1 MKIVYD
7 DPQRY
12 IDWLEG
18 FLGYPMRAPACAY
31 GIEDN
36 VGTLRA
42 AVVFTDFTGRDCH
55 INLAGRAALGRLA
68 LRINATIP
76 FIQLG
81 CSRLTALVST
91 KNVAMEN
98 LMWRE
103 RLGFRLEGEM
113 RNYYPDGS
121 NATVWGML
129 KEECFWL

>member
-1 MKIVYD
+1 MKIVTK

-12 IDWLEG
+12 IDWLQEQLNLK
-18 FLGYPMRAPACAY
+18 FVSPACSY

-42 AVVFTDFTGRDCH
+42 AVVFTDFTGCDCH

-81 CSRLTALVST
+81 CRRLTALVS
-91 KNVAMEN
+91 KNNKSMED
-98 LMWRE
+98 LMWRS

-129 KEECFWL
+129 KEECPWF